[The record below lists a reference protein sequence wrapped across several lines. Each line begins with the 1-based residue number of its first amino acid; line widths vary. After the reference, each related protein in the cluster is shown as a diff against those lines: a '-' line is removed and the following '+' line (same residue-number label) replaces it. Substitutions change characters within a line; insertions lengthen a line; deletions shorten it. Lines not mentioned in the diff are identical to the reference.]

1 MTGMKKKLLNR
12 AKALLIK
19 RRFSFTVF
27 KLSFKTSDKIEDIS
41 RYWNETN
48 KSFMSGGGGGEGR
61 LRLIIGSISCL
72 QMSGPVTERA

>member
-48 KSFMSGGGGGEGR
+48 KSFMSGGGGGGR
-61 LRLIIGSISCL
+61 KVAANNRIYLLLTDEWTRN
-72 QMSGPVTERA
+72 

>member
-48 KSFMSGGGGGEGR
+48 KSFMWGGGWGR
-61 LRLIIGSISCL
+61 KVAANNRIYLLLTDEWTRN
-72 QMSGPVTERA
+72 

>member
-48 KSFMSGGGGGEGR
+48 KSFMSGGGG

>member
-41 RYWNETN
+41 RYWNETKQ
-48 KSFMSGGGGGEGR
+48 KSYVSGGGWGR
-61 LRLIIGSISCL
+61 KVAANNRIYLLF
-72 QMSGPVTERA
+72 MSGPVTEGA

>member
-1 MTGMKKKLLNR
+1 MTGMKKKVLNR

-48 KSFMSGGGGGEGR
+48 KSYVGGGGGEGR

-72 QMSGPVTERA
+72 QMSEPVTERA